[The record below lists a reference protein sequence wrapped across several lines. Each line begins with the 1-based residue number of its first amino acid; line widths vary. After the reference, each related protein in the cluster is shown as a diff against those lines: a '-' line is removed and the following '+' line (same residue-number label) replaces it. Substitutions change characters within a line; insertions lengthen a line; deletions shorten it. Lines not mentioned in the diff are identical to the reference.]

1 MTTKLSMAPAEA
13 PYFPVESA
21 FQLKPKNDALSLL
34 FATGTC
40 PDGPCDTPV
49 EVGLFFDGTNNNLD
63 RDLTGQRVAAVSD
76 DELKKIKA
84 QAKATGKSVRE
95 LFPAAPPQLGPPLPE
110 VSRSHSNVARLYR
123 AFPRDKQPTGFHGY
137 YIQGVGTPF
146 PEIGEF
152 TESAEGKAFA
162 KGGQARIIWALLQ
175 VLNAIHRTV
184 MDQKSL
190 YRDEMVGELAL
201 AYGDKV
207 GQRADISDPESP
219 VVTHQDWFE
228 KHLQKLR
235 AALDAKPKP
244 HIPKVTV
251 SVFGFSRG
259 GAEAVAFSHFFNQL
273 LKGGKLAGIDAAIR
287 FLGVFDVVASV
298 GGSASVAKT
307 TFMPGAMFD
316 GHWAW
321 ANYVD
326 EPLPGCVLNGVHL
339 IAAHEMRMNF
349 PVTRQ
354 VGGAVQEYLYP
365 GAHSD
370 VGGGYAAGE
379 QGKGREGQA
388 ALLSQIP
395 LAHMYLAAR
404 KAGVP
409 LLPYSEMQ
417 GEVRADFEIDANLA
431 RAWTAYTNALDKQG
445 DKLTQHMGLFYRW
458 RAMRLNTL
466 EATASF
472 QASSAQDQ
480 EDLSSANMLLKGDLE
495 GLRHRRDSKSSA
507 LDHDPTRPAF
517 GGDYR
522 YRMNQ
527 WHKIRANNRTP
538 LDQWEK
544 MALAYFDDPRPLPDE
559 VARFFDDYVHDSFA
573 SFYLVGE
580 VTEYDKRARVKAVMK
595 EDRKKLNGFEKKI
608 YDHTMHAREALRKK
622 EAGEAM
628 TPEEA
633 ALAQEAEYGT
643 PYPVMRDE
651 DSGDMFVNFTDKLV
665 RTQTATRREGGGYI
679 LRRGYYP
686 HSGFIF
692 RRSQHEDELMRMP
705 TQGAAHV
712 VDEQGA
718 ALVYQ
723 WSDNPRQ
730 DIAQLRASEAAQQA
744 SVEQVRV
751 ARTSGV

>member
-1 MTTKLSMAPAEA
+1 MTVTLRPPTASAPNLSIEPALGLGA
-13 PYFPVESA
+13 KSESLIFLA
-21 FQLKPKNDALSLL
+21 SSETCGDKPCSI
-34 FATGTC
+34 
-40 PDGPCDTPV
+40 PI
-49 EVGLFFDGTNNNLD
+49 EVGLFFDGTNNHMG
-63 RDLTGQRVAAVSD
+63 RDLSGQRIEVLSD
-76 DELKKIKA
+76 KDLKKIKA
-84 QAKATGKSVRE
+84 RAKSSGKDIQE
-95 LFPAAPPQLGPPLPE
+95 LLPPPPQQRAAPLSPME
-110 VSRSHSNVARLYR
+110 RSHSNVARLFLAYPDDERREHGYYR
-123 AFPRDKQPTGFHGY
+123 Y

-146 PEIGEF
+146 PEIGEY

-162 KGGQARIIWALLQ
+162 KGGQARIIWGLLQ
-175 VLNAIHRTV
+175 VLNAIHATV
-184 MDQKSL
+184 SDLSTPL
-190 YRDEMVGELAL
+190 YKDKEVGELTL
-201 AYGDKV
+201 AYGDSV

-228 KHLQKLR
+228 KHLNKLR

-273 LKGGKLAGIDAAIR
+273 LKGGKLAGIDATIR

-326 EPLPGCVLNGVHL
+326 EPVPGCVLNGVHL

-354 VGGAVQEYLYP
+354 VGSTMHEYLYP

-370 VGGGYAAGE
+370 VGGGYAPGE
-379 QGKGREGQA
+379 QGKGREGQT

-395 LAHMYLAAR
+395 LAHMYTAAR
-404 KAGVP
+404 EAGVP

-431 RAWTAYTNALDKQG
+431 RAWTAYTEALAKQG
-445 DKLTQHMGLFYRW
+445 DKLTQHMALFYRW
-458 RAMRLNTL
+458 RAMRLNSL
-466 EATASF
+466 ETTASY

-480 EDLSSANMLLKGDLE
+480 EDLSSANVLLKGDLE

-517 GGDYR
+517 GGVYR

-651 DSGDMFVNFTDKLV
+651 ESGDMFVNFTDKAV

-679 LRRGYYP
+679 LRRDYYP

-692 RRSQHEDELMRMP
+692 RSSMHEDELMRMP
-705 TQGAAHV
+705 THDVTHATG
-712 VDEQGA
+712 EQDTA
-718 ALVYQ
+718 V
-723 WSDNPRQ
+723 P
-730 DIAQLRASEAAQQA
+730 AQ
-744 SVEQVRV
+744 
-751 ARTSGV
+751 

>member
-1 MTTKLSMAPAEA
+1 
-13 PYFPVESA
+13 
-21 FQLKPKNDALSLL
+21 
-34 FATGTC
+34 
-40 PDGPCDTPV
+40 
-49 EVGLFFDGTNNNLD
+49 
-63 RDLTGQRVAAVSD
+63 
-76 DELKKIKA
+76 
-84 QAKATGKSVRE
+84 
-95 LFPAAPPQLGPPLPE
+95 
-110 VSRSHSNVARLYR
+110 
-123 AFPRDKQPTGFHGY
+123 
-137 YIQGVGTPF
+137 
-146 PEIGEF
+146 
-152 TESAEGKAFA
+152 
-162 KGGQARIIWALLQ
+162 
-175 VLNAIHRTV
+175 
-184 MDQKSL
+184 
-190 YRDEMVGELAL
+190 
-201 AYGDKV
+201 
-207 GQRADISDPESP
+207 
-219 VVTHQDWFE
+219 
-228 KHLQKLR
+228 
-235 AALDAKPKP
+235 
-244 HIPKVTV
+244 
-251 SVFGFSRG
+251 
-259 GAEAVAFSHFFNQL
+259 
-273 LKGGKLAGIDAAIR
+273 
-287 FLGVFDVVASV
+287 
-298 GGSASVAKT
+298 
-307 TFMPGAMFD
+307 
-316 GHWAW
+316 
-321 ANYVD
+321 
-326 EPLPGCVLNGVHL
+326 
-339 IAAHEMRMNF
+339 
-349 PVTRQ
+349 
-354 VGGAVQEYLYP
+354 
-365 GAHSD
+365 
-370 VGGGYAAGE
+370 
-379 QGKGREGQA
+379 
-388 ALLSQIP
+388 
-395 LAHMYLAAR
+395 MYLAAR

-527 WHKIRANNRTP
+527 WHMIRANNRTP

-651 DSGDMFVNFTDKLV
+651 ESGDMFVNFTDKAV

-679 LRRGYYP
+679 LRRDYYP

-692 RRSQHEDELMRMP
+692 RSSMHEDELMRMP
-705 TQGAAHV
+705 THDVTHATG
-712 VDEQGA
+712 EQDTA
-718 ALVYQ
+718 V
-723 WSDNPRQ
+723 P
-730 DIAQLRASEAAQQA
+730 AQ
-744 SVEQVRV
+744 
-751 ARTSGV
+751 

>member
-1 MTTKLSMAPAEA
+1 MATTLSMAPKEA
-13 PYFPVESA
+13 PYFPVETA
-21 FQLKPKNDALSLL
+21 LQLSPKNDALSFLPINS
-34 FATGTC
+34 AC
-40 PDGPCDTPV
+40 PDGLCDVPV

-63 RDLTGQRVAAVSD
+63 RDLNGQRIAAVSD
-76 DELKKIKA
+76 DELKRIKA
-84 QAKATGKSVRE
+84 KAKATGKSVQE
-95 LFPAAPPQLGPPLPE
+95 LFPTAPTQLGPPLPL

-123 AFPRDKQPTGFHGY
+123 AFPRNKQPTGFHGY

-162 KGGQARIIWALLQ
+162 KGGQARIIWGLLQ
-175 VLNAIHRTV
+175 ILNAVHMTV
-184 MDQKSL
+184 MDQDPL
-190 YRDEMVGELAL
+190 YLDSEVGELAL
-201 AYGDKV
+201 AYGDEV

-445 DKLTQHMGLFYRW
+445 DKLTKHMGLFYRW

-608 YDHTMHAREALRKK
+608 YDRTMHAREALRKK

>member
-1 MTTKLSMAPAEA
+1 MPTTLHAPPAQAPYHPSKEALKLSTKEEA
-13 PYFPVESA
+13 FSIAIIDSPNNEPPCSVPVEI
-21 FQLKPKNDALSLL
+21 
-34 FATGTC
+34 
-40 PDGPCDTPV
+40 
-49 EVGLFFDGTNNNLD
+49 GLFFDGTNNNMA
-63 RDLTGQRVAAVSD
+63 RDFDGQRVATPITK
-76 DELKKIKA
+76 EERKKLQT
-84 QAKATGKSVRE
+84 QAKAENKIFEE
-95 LFPAAPPQLGPPLPE
+95 LPPPPKRPPLSPME
-110 VSRSHSNVARLYR
+110 QSHSNIVRLYR
-123 AFPRDKQPTGFHGY
+123 TFPTNKQESGY
-137 YIQGVGTPF
+137 FSFYIQGVGTPF
-146 PEIGEF
+146 PEIKEP

-162 KGGQARIIWALLQ
+162 KGGMARIVWAFFQ
-175 VLNAIHRTV
+175 VINALHMVASEGTV
-184 MDQKSL
+184 MYKPDQ
-190 YRDEMVGELAL
+190 VGQLAID
-201 AYGDKV
+201 YGNEV
-207 GQRADISDPESP
+207 GQRADISDPDSP

-228 KHLQKLR
+228 KHLSKLR

-244 HIPKVTV
+244 HIPTVTV

-259 GAEAVAFSHFFNQL
+259 GAEAVAFSHLFNQL
-273 LKGGKLAGIDAAIR
+273 LKGGKLAGIDATIR
-287 FLGVFDVVASV
+287 FLGLFDVVASV
-298 GGSASVAKT
+298 GGSASVSKT

-326 EPLPGCVLNGVHL
+326 EPVTGCVLNGVHL

-354 VGGAVQEYLYP
+354 IGSTMQEFLYP

-370 VGGGYAAGE
+370 VGGGYAPGE
-379 QGKGREGQA
+379 QGKSREGQA

-417 GEVRADFEIDANLA
+417 AAVRDDFEIDVDLA
-431 RAWTAYTNALDKQG
+431 RAWTAYTEALVKNG
-445 DKLTQHMGLFYRW
+445 DKLTQHMALFYRW
-458 RAMRLNTL
+458 RTMRLNSL
-466 EATASF
+466 ETTASY

-480 EDLSSANMLLKGDLE
+480 EDLSSANVLLKGDLE

-507 LDHDPTRPAF
+507 LNHDPTRPAF

-527 WHKIRANNRTP
+527 WHMIRANNRTP

-608 YDHTMHAREALRKK
+608 YDHTMQAREALRKK

-651 DSGDMFVNFTDKLV
+651 ESGDMFVNFTDKAV

-679 LRRGYYP
+679 LRRDYYP

-692 RRSQHEDELMRMP
+692 RSSMHEDELMRMP
-705 TQGAAHV
+705 THDVTHATGEQNTAA
-712 VDEQGA
+712 
-718 ALVYQ
+718 
-723 WSDNPRQ
+723 P
-730 DIAQLRASEAAQQA
+730 AQ
-744 SVEQVRV
+744 
-751 ARTSGV
+751 

>member
-1 MTTKLSMAPAEA
+1 MTVTLRPPTASAPNLSIEPALGLGA
-13 PYFPVESA
+13 KSESLIFLA
-21 FQLKPKNDALSLL
+21 SSETCGDKPCSI
-34 FATGTC
+34 
-40 PDGPCDTPV
+40 PI
-49 EVGLFFDGTNNNLD
+49 EVGLFFDGTNNHMG
-63 RDLTGQRVAAVSD
+63 RDLSGQRIEVLSD
-76 DELKKIKA
+76 KDLKKIKA
-84 QAKATGKSVRE
+84 RAKSSGKDIQE
-95 LFPAAPPQLGPPLPE
+95 LLPPPPQQRAAPLSPME
-110 VSRSHSNVARLYR
+110 RSHSNVARLFLAYPDDERREHGYYR
-123 AFPRDKQPTGFHGY
+123 Y

-146 PEIGEF
+146 PEIGEY

-162 KGGQARIIWALLQ
+162 KGGQARIIWGLLQ
-175 VLNAIHRTV
+175 VLNAIHATV
-184 MDQKSL
+184 SDLSTPL
-190 YRDEMVGELAL
+190 YKDKEVGELTL
-201 AYGDKV
+201 AYGDSV

-228 KHLQKLR
+228 KHLNKLR

-273 LKGGKLAGIDAAIR
+273 LKGGKLAGIDATIR

-326 EPLPGCVLNGVHL
+326 EPVPGCVLNGVHL

-354 VGGAVQEYLYP
+354 VGGSTMQEYLYP

-608 YDHTMHAREALRKK
+608 YDRTMHAREALRKK

-679 LRRGYYP
+679 LRRDYYP

-692 RRSQHEDELMRMP
+692 RSSH
-705 TQGAAHV
+705 
-712 VDEQGA
+712 
-718 ALVYQ
+718 
-723 WSDNPRQ
+723 
-730 DIAQLRASEAAQQA
+730 
-744 SVEQVRV
+744 
-751 ARTSGV
+751 ARR